1 MRLPAVLLA
10 LVSLSAAPGKDEPR
24 PPPAQSRDKPP
35 PRKQP
40 APEPP
45 PDQQPPPEQPPPLP
59 DPDAEL
65 VEHLDEIE
73 KLELLLNLEFFE
85 PGHAPAEEKK
95 AEEKKE

>member
-10 LVSLSAAPGKDEPR
+10 LATLSAAPGKDEPR
-24 PPPAQSRDKPP
+24 PPPAESRKKPP
-35 PRKQP
+35 PPK
-40 APEPP
+40 
-45 PDQQPPPEQPPPLP
+45 QPPPEQPPPLP

-85 PGHAPAEEKK
+85 PEPVPAPAEEKK
-95 AEEKKE
+95 AGEKKE